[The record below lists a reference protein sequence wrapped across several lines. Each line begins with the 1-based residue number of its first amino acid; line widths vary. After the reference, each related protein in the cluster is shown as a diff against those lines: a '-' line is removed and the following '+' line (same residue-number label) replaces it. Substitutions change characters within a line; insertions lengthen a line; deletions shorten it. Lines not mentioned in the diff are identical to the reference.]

1 MLAIIKNKTFES
13 MKLFSWL
20 ILFTIATN
28 SAFPQNYIPTD
39 TGSKIHFV
47 IKNLGIKTGG
57 DFGGLTG
64 TIVFDPKALPNSCFN
79 VSVKANTINTDNNA
93 RDKHLRNSEY
103 FNTNKYP
110 VISFVSTKVTESNLA
125 GRFYI
130 TGNLTIKDV
139 TKPIEFG
146 FSAAPTSSGYFFEGE
161 FYINR
166 LDYGVG
172 SSSIVLAD
180 NLKVSLSVFTKN
192 KEPASIK

>member
-1 MLAIIKNKTFES
+1 MLS
-13 MKLFSWL
+13 LFV
-20 ILFTIATN
+20 AT

-57 DFGGLTG
+57 DFSGLTG
-64 TIVFDPKALPNSCFN
+64 TIVFDPKALPNSSFN
-79 VSVKANTINTDNNA
+79 VSVKANTINTDNTA
-93 RDKHLRNSEY
+93 RDKHLRNREY
-103 FNTNKYP
+103 FNTEKFP
-110 VISFVSTKVTESNLA
+110 VISFVSTKVTESTVA

-146 FSAAPTSSGYFFEGE
+146 FSATPSTTGYFFEGE

-192 KEPASIK
+192 KEPASIQ